1 MVKVTDK
8 YYITANT
15 NCYTLQEKTT
25 IQDENSK
32 NYGQEVFKDIGYY
45 ISLESCLKGIVKAN
59 TREYISKSEVN
70 TLQELIQEIRNIDN
84 YIKSLNLKV

>member
-1 MVKVTDK
+1 MIKVTDK

-25 IQDENSK
+25 IQDEQSK
-32 NYGQEVFKDIGYY
+32 NYGQEVFKDLGYY
-45 ISLESCLKGIVKAN
+45 TSLESCLNGILKAN
-59 TREYISKSEVN
+59 TREYISKSETN

-84 YIKSLNLKV
+84 YIKSLDLKV

>member
-15 NCYTLQEKTT
+15 NCYTLQEKG
-25 IQDENSK
+25 IVQDENSK
-32 NYGQEVFKDIGYY
+32 NYRQEVFKDLGYY
-45 ISLESCLKGIVKAN
+45 TSLESCLNGILKAN

-70 TLQELIQEIRNIDN
+70 TLQELQE
-84 YIKSLNLKV
+84 YIKSIDNSIKSLDLKI

>member
-1 MVKVTDK
+1 MIKVTDK

-25 IQDENSK
+25 IQDEQSK
-32 NYGQEVFKDIGYY
+32 NYGQEVFKDLGYY
-45 ISLESCLKGIVKAN
+45 TSLDSCLNGILKAN
-59 TREYISKSEVN
+59 TREYISKSEAN

-84 YIKSLNLKV
+84 YIKSLDLKV

>member
-1 MVKVTDK
+1 MIKVTDK

-25 IQDENSK
+25 IQDEQSK
-32 NYGQEVFKDIGYY
+32 NYGQEVFKNLGYY
-45 ISLESCLKGIVKAN
+45 TSLESCLNGILKAN
-59 TREYISKSEVN
+59 TREYISKSEAN

-84 YIKSLNLKV
+84 YIKSLDLKV

>member
-1 MVKVTDK
+1 MIKVTDK

-25 IQDENSK
+25 IKDEESK
-32 NYGQEVFKDIGYY
+32 NYGQEVFKDLVYY
-45 ISLESCLKGIVKAN
+45 TSLESCLKGFLTTNV
-59 TREYISKSEVN
+59 REYIGRDTIN
-70 TLQELIQEIRNIDN
+70 TLQELIQQIRQTDN